1 MKRKLYILLSFLLIV
16 VSVRAQ
22 DFNPGPDAGNL
33 TERKNV
39 MVDYA
44 TGLFHYTVPLYNLKS
59 GDYELPISLD
69 YIGKGVKVNDPQ
81 GLLGYNWALNTG
93 GVVTRTMRG
102 GFADEDYKGYL
113 WTESAAIPLEQDA
126 RNVGLRRRDGES
138 DIFTAVFNGKRVD
151 FIIRMDESKRIYALP
166 LGQTDVRIECEGTS
180 AEITGWII
188 TDNNGDRYIYRQIE
202 ICTDVK
208 CVDVSTT
215 NAISNYDYTSAW
227 YLTRILPYS
236 GVPIEFIYEKKVKY
250 HYYGESMDSIRI
262 VNMGESCKMTYHY
275 GQPLKEQPF
284 DFEKYRSEFEY
295 HIESARHYLK
305 LCSMEMSLDRNDSK
319 LRKFIKYGQTNID
332 PLLGEYIKADTR
344 IAGMLMDLTGMYN
357 VSKDL
362 QENLK
367 SLAAYCRNQKNGNA
381 KMAASDLNWA
391 AYCIE
396 LCLSEIRNVSSKE
409 IWGGSSYKVYSPVL
423 SKIVFPN
430 HIVKFTYPS
439 SFFLPTISLHNRNME
454 LISSVSPVGGV
465 YPMRELAF
473 FDKDGK
479 KISNMQFAYYEKSD
493 FPACKENGKD
503 IWGYPFAECEEVL
516 EEGELENY
524 GMYASL
530 RSLKSIIL
538 SDGGKIE
545 IGYGGNWARNKPVG
559 GIRLKS
565 LIFIDEHGERNDT
578 INYSY
583 LTTGISV
590 YNSFSNKVRV
600 TYQTTD
606 DCIEYDRTQPEGHP
620 LINMGNNGFYYP
632 YVAETVLGRGTTT
645 YRYRV
650 IRPTPVDDYPY
661 WLNGLLTEKTV
672 YDTKGK
678 IQQQIRYIYNL
689 YANDKDKLPQMQP
702 SNFYLNGEYLER
714 FYWNQGTPF
723 LSGQDFYKWNIEP
736 RLTPTN
742 TDRFYNLQYGWR
754 VALKEEIEYRYN
766 EEIPYC
772 RTEYCYDNPMSLFP
786 TRIVRAGS
794 DGVEQTQVL
803 KRPMD
808 IATNVDSVFIKM
820 KEVNLLSPIV
830 KFLTLIDGELINET
844 VYRYQ
849 SDGES
854 KAGSIVMTEELTYI
868 PDTTEFYVINAIDT
882 SLFAYDE
889 TNYTV
894 EATHRYIRNELFR
907 KRVETIGRK
916 EKKNYAYDN
925 FGKLLLECDVI
936 GIAASDKC
944 KGMIIP
950 VDNEVLD
957 DAMRFLKAQYRNFQ
971 SVIRDFN
978 EMKDD
983 DDIANFLK
991 SREYFLISS
1000 LVDRIVK
1007 IDSDLNHVKY
1017 YYECIVRYDCSA
1029 FHTFKKDYEQIL
1041 NRYGDS
1047 RTWIRFV
1054 NAVETLL
1061 QFDKRTLFDFL
1072 YVIHGEPENVS
1083 NGFDYFP
1090 KLTPPTGIQNLRL
1103 YILDGTDA
1111 ATGYVTHT
1119 SGKTPYTTKSL
1130 SSSKLKVYD
1139 IDLSMYTDI
1148 STVLAYGQGSY
1159 MALVPE
1165 GANFKATSYNE
1176 DGTVY
1181 ARFDQSGKV
1190 EYYTYDAA
1198 GRVIQ
1203 VTDEYGNILKRYEYN
1218 KINNQ

>member
-1 MKRKLYILLSFLLIV
+1 MKKKLYILLTFLLIV

-22 DFNPGPDAGNL
+22 DFNPGPEAKNL
-33 TERKNV
+33 TESKNI

-69 YIGKGVKVNDPQ
+69 YIGKGVKRNEPR
-81 GLLGYNWALNTG
+81 GLLGYNWVLNTG

-102 GFADEDYKGYL
+102 GFADEKSGGYL
-113 WTESAAIPLEQDA
+113 WTENAVTPLEQDA
-126 RNVGLRRRDGES
+126 RKVGLRKRDGES
-138 DIFTAVFNGKRVD
+138 DIFTVVFNGKRVD
-151 FIIRMDESKRIYALP
+151 FIIRMDESRHIYALP

-180 AEITGWII
+180 TNIRGWII
-188 TDNNGDRYIYRQIE
+188 TDNNGDRYIYRHIE
-202 ICTDVK
+202 ICTDIK
-208 CVDVSTT
+208 YVDVSTT
-215 NAISNYDYTSAW
+215 NAISNYDHISAW
-227 YLTRILPYS
+227 YLTRILPYN
-236 GVPIEFIYEKKVKY
+236 GAPIEFIYEKEVS
-250 HYYGESMDSIRI
+250 YYGESSDSIRI
-262 VNMGESCKMTYHY
+262 VDMGESCKMTYHY
-275 GQPLKEQPF
+275 GTPLKEQPF

-332 PLLGEYIKADTR
+332 PLLGEYIKANTR
-344 IAGMLMDLTGMYN
+344 IAGMLMDLTEMYS

-362 QENLK
+362 QENLEG
-367 SLAAYCRNQKNGNA
+367 LAAYCRTQKNGNA
-381 KMAASDLNWA
+381 KMAASDLDLA
-391 AYCIE
+391 AYCLE
-396 LCLSEIRNVSSKE
+396 LCLTEIRNVSSKE

-473 FDKDGK
+473 FDKDGE

-493 FPACKENGKD
+493 FPTWKENGKD
-503 IWGYPFAECEEVL
+503 IWGYPFAECEEVF
-516 EEGELENY
+516 EEEELENY
-524 GMYASL
+524 GIYASL

-545 IGYGGNWARNKPVG
+545 IGYEGNWARNEPVG

-565 LIFIDEHGERNDT
+565 LIFIDDHNERNDT
-578 INYSY
+578 IKYSY
-583 LTTGISV
+583 PSTGISV
-590 YNSFSNKVRV
+590 YNSFSKKVRV
-600 TYQTTD
+600 TYRTTAD
-606 DCIEYDRTQPEGHP
+606 WIEYDRAQPEGHP

-632 YVAETVLGRGTTT
+632 YVAEAVQGRGTTT
-645 YRYRV
+645 YRYSV
-650 IRPTPVDDYPY
+650 IRPTPVDYPY
-661 WLNGLLTEKTV
+661 WLNGLLSEKTV

-678 IQQQIRYIYNL
+678 MQQQIRYIYDL

-714 FYWNQGTPF
+714 FYWNQGTPY
-723 LSGQDFYKWNIEP
+723 LSGKDFYKWNIEP

-742 TDRFYNLQYGWR
+742 TDRFYNLQYGWK
-754 VALKEEIEYRYN
+754 VTLKEEIEYRCN

-786 TRIVRAGS
+786 TRIIRVGS

-808 IATNVDSVFIKM
+808 MANNVDSVFIKM

-830 KFLTLIDGELINET
+830 KSLILIDGELINET

-854 KAGSIVMTEELTYI
+854 KAGSIAMIEELTYI
-868 PDTTEFYVINAIDT
+868 PDATENYVINTIDT
-882 SLFAYDE
+882 LLFAYGE
-889 TNYTV
+889 TNYTL
-894 EATHRYIRNELFR
+894 EATHRYKRDKLFR
-907 KRVETIGRK
+907 KLVESNRRTDQK
-916 EKKNYAYDN
+916 SYVYDD
-925 FGKLLLECDVI
+925 FGKLLLESDAI
-936 GIAASDKC
+936 GTTASDKY
-944 KGMIIP
+944 KGVIIP
-950 VDNEVLD
+950 VDKHVLGDAYQKLGRNQQIFVEVKEDIKGMGD
-957 DAMRFLKAQYRNFQ
+957 DEAVHFLNSHECFLV
-971 SVIRDFN
+971 SSFTEEI
-978 EMKDD
+978 
-983 DDIANFLK
+983 LK
-991 SREYFLISS
+991 SQPDWNQAKF
-1000 LVDRIVK
+1000 
-1007 IDSDLNHVKY
+1007 Y
-1017 YYECIVRYDCSA
+1017 YDCIVRNDYKV
-1029 FHTFKKDYEQIL
+1029 FNVFKHDYEKLI
-1041 NRYGDS
+1041 NRYERPKIEAKYIDALA
-1047 RTWIRFV
+1047 TFL
-1054 NAVETLL
+1054 N
-1061 QFDKRTLFDFL
+1061 FDKRTLFDYL
-1072 YVIHGEPENVS
+1072 YAIHGEPENVS

-1111 ATGYVTHT
+1111 ATGYVTHA
-1119 SGKTPYTTKSL
+1119 SGKTPYAVKSI

-1148 STVLAYGQGSY
+1148 SSVLAYGQGSY

-1176 DGTVY
+1176 DGTLY
-1181 ARFDQSGKV
+1181 AQFDQSGKV

-1198 GRVIQ
+1198 GRVIK

-1218 KINNQ
+1218 KLNNQ